1 MLVMSTPNRIYL
13 DNAATSWPK
22 PPEVYEAVDHYQ
34 RQWGAPAGRS
44 SYTEAAEAE
53 RGVAAAR
60 LAMARLLGVDEPQR
74 IVFTLNGTDS
84 LNLAIHGILHSG
96 DHVVTS
102 VIEHNSVLR
111 PLKNL
116 EEAGTIQVTRVDCDV
131 CGRIDPEDVGR
142 AITNRTRLVVVAH
155 ASNVTGA
162 VTPIEQI
169 APLVQQRGALLLVDA
184 AQTAGH
190 RPIDAHKLGVDLL
203 AAPGHKGLLGPLGT
217 GILYISPRAEGLLR
231 SIRQG
236 GTGTNSE
243 EDRQPETLPHKFES
257 GSLNVP
263 GILGLGAA
271 AAFLRSRSVAAVA
284 THIQELLA
292 LLIGGLGDISGVRLH
307 GPPAGHDQAGILSIS
322 IEGYDPH
329 EVATVLDASHRI
341 QVRSGIHCAPL
352 MHRRLGTL
360 EHGGTIRLSP
370 GAFTTAADIEATVA
384 AIAELATI
392 SNVECAMRSAE

>member
-1 MLVMSTPNRIYL
+1 MHRIYL

-22 PPEVYEAVDHYQ
+22 PPEVYAAVDHYQ
-34 RQWGAPAGRS
+34 RELGAPAGRS
-44 SYTEAAEAE
+44 SYTEAAETE

-60 LAMARLLGVDEPQR
+60 LDIARLLGVDEAQR

-84 LNLAIHGILHSG
+84 LNHAIHGVLRSG

-116 EEAGTIQVTRVDCDV
+116 VDAGAIEVTKVDCDDF
-131 CGRIDPEDVGR
+131 GRLDPDDVGR
-142 AITNRTRLVVVAH
+142 AITDRTRLVVLAH

-162 VTPIEQI
+162 VTPIEEI
-169 APLVQQRGALLLVDA
+169 APVVQQRGALMLVDA

-190 RPIDAHKLGVDLL
+190 RPIDVRKLGADLL

-217 GILYISPRAEGLLR
+217 GILYISPRAEGYLR

-236 GTGTNSE
+236 GTGTHSE
-243 EDRQPETLPHKFES
+243 EDRQPETLPDKFES

-263 GILGLGAA
+263 GILGLA
-271 AAFLRSRSVAAVA
+271 AAVA
-284 THIQELLA
+284 HLRNRGVASIGTHLHQLLS
-292 LLIGGLGDISGVRLH
+292 LLIEGLSAIPGVNLH
-307 GPPAGHDQAGILSIS
+307 GPPAGADQAGILSITV
-322 IEGYDPH
+322 EGYDPH
-329 EVATVLDASHRI
+329 EVATVLDATHRI

-360 EHGGTIRLSP
+360 DHGGTIRLSP
-370 GAFTTAADIEATVA
+370 GPFTTAADIQATVA
-384 AIAELATI
+384 AIAELTTI
-392 SNVECAMRSAE
+392 PNVECGTRNDA

>member
-1 MLVMSTPNRIYL
+1 MSEPHRIYL

-22 PPEVYEAVDHYQ
+22 PPEVYTAVDHYQ
-34 RQWGAPAGRS
+34 RQLGAPAGRS
-44 SYTEAAEAE
+44 SYSEAAETE
-53 RGVAAAR
+53 RGVGAAR
-60 LAMARLLGVDEPQR
+60 LAIAKLLSVDEPQR

-84 LNLAIHGILHSG
+84 LNQAIHGILRSG

-116 EEAGTIQVTRVDCDV
+116 EDAGTIKVTRVDCDDR
-131 CGRIDPEDVGR
+131 GRINPEDVGR
-142 AITNRTRLVVVAH
+142 AITDRTRLVVLAH

-162 VTPIEQI
+162 VTPIEKI
-169 APLVQQRGALLLVDA
+169 APVVKQRGALLLVDA

-190 RPIDAHKLGVDLL
+190 LPIDVRNLGADLL

-217 GILYISPRAEGLLR
+217 GILYISPRAERLLQ
-231 SIRQG
+231 SVRQG

-243 EDRQPETLPHKFES
+243 EDRQPESLPEKFES

-271 AAFLRSRSVAAVA
+271 AVYLRVRGVKAIG
-284 THIQELLA
+284 THLHQLVA
-292 LLIGGLGDISGVRLH
+292 LLTDGLGSIPGVKLH
-307 GPPAGHDQAGILSIS
+307 GPPAGDSQAGILSIT

-329 EVATVLDASHRI
+329 EVATVLDVAHRI

-352 MHRRLGTL
+352 MHRRLETL
-360 EHGGTIRLSP
+360 DHGGTIRLSP
-370 GAFTTAADIEATVA
+370 GAFTTVADIEATVA
-384 AIAELATI
+384 AIAELATT
-392 SNVECAMRSAE
+392 SASA